1 MFLLFFS
8 QSFPKLFLMFKY
20 VNIIM
25 SYLITSP
32 VRVSASK
39 LAGALQHTALSH
51 WWDQNNMQI
60 LY

>member
-1 MFLLFFS
+1 
-8 QSFPKLFLMFKY
+8 MFKY